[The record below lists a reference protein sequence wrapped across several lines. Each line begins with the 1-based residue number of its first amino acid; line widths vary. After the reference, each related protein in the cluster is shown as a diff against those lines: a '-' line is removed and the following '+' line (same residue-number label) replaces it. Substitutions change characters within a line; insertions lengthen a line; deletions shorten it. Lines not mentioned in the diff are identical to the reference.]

1 MADDATAETNA
12 GVDLDRLRPYF
23 AEHVPLAGDKPL
35 SAALIAGGRSNLTY
49 AISNGTSTW
58 VLRRPPLG
66 HVLPTAH
73 DMVREYKVLTALAG
87 TGVPVPRTYALCE
100 DVEVNDAP
108 FYVMEKVD
116 GVIYRDGAALS
127 ALDAKEARRVS
138 EELVDVLAQIHNV
151 DYEKVGLGGFGHPDG
166 FLERQVRRWGQ
177 QWERSKTRE
186 LPEVDEIARRL
197 NAALPES
204 GPPTIVHGDYRLD
217 NTMMSTTDIGKI
229 VAVLDWEMSTL
240 GDPLADVG
248 LFLLYWGNAGAQIIA
263 TGSAIDEQA
272 GFLSDDEIV
281 ARYAEKSGRV
291 VDALDWYVVFAFYK
305 LAIIVEGIHARFKM
319 GKTLGEGFDAMGET
333 VTALVHGAL
342 QRANQSSIPALRG

>member
-1 MADDATAETNA
+1 MAEEATAETNA

-35 SAALIAGGRSNLTY
+35 SAELIAGGRSNLTY

-100 DVEVNDAP
+100 DLEVNDAP

-127 ALDAKEARRVS
+127 KLDAQDARRVS
-138 EELVDVLAQIHNV
+138 EELVDVLAQIHTV

-166 FLERQVRRWGQ
+166 FLERQVRRWGE

-186 LPEVDEIARRL
+186 LPEVDEVARRL
-197 NAALPES
+197 NAARPDS

-217 NTMMSTTDIGKI
+217 NTMMSTTDRGKI

-248 LFLLYWGNAGAQIIA
+248 LFLLYWGNAGAQLIA
-263 TGSAIDEQA
+263 TGSAIDEKA

-319 GKTLGEGFDAMGET
+319 GKTLGEGFDSMGET

>member
-35 SAALIAGGRSNLTY
+35 SAELIAGGRSNLTY

-100 DVEVNDAP
+100 DLEVNDAP

-127 ALDAKEARRVS
+127 KLDANDARRVS
-138 EELVDVLAQIHNV
+138 EELVDVLARIHTV

-186 LPEVDEIARRL
+186 LPEVDEVARRL
-197 NAALPES
+197 NAARPES

-217 NTMMSTTDIGKI
+217 NTMMSTTDLGKI

-248 LFLLYWGNAGAQIIA
+248 LFLLYWGNAGAQLIA

-319 GKTLGEGFDAMGET
+319 GKTLGEGFDSMGET

>member
-35 SAALIAGGRSNLTY
+35 SAELIAGGRSNLTY

-100 DVEVNDAP
+100 DLEVNDAP

-127 ALDAKEARRVS
+127 KLDATDARRVS
-138 EELVDVLAQIHNV
+138 EELVDVLARIHTV
-151 DYEKVGLGGFGHPDG
+151 DYEKVGLGDFGHPDG

-186 LPEVDEIARRL
+186 LPEVDEVARRL
-197 NAALPES
+197 NAARPES

-217 NTMMSTTDIGKI
+217 NTMMSTTDLGKI

-248 LFLLYWGNAGAQIIA
+248 LFLLYWGNAGAQVIA
-263 TGSAIDEQA
+263 TGAAIDEQA

-281 ARYAEKSGRV
+281 ARYAEKSGHV

-319 GKTLGEGFDAMGET
+319 GKTLGEGFDSMGET

-342 QRANQSSIPALRG
+342 QRANESSIPALRG

>member
-1 MADDATAETNA
+1 MADDATADTPA

-35 SAALIAGGRSNLTY
+35 SAELIAGGRSNLTY
-49 AISNGTSTW
+49 AISNGTGTW

-73 DMVREYKVLTALAG
+73 DMVREYRVLTALAG

-127 ALDAKEARRVS
+127 KLDAKDARRVS
-138 EELVDVLAQIHNV
+138 EELVDVLAQIHTV
-151 DYEKVGLGGFGHPDG
+151 DYEKVGLGGFGHPEG

-186 LPEVDEIARRL
+186 LPEVDEVARRL

-217 NTMMSTTDIGKI
+217 NTMMSNTDIGKI

-248 LFLLYWGNAGAQIIA
+248 LFLLYWGNAGAQVIA

-319 GKTLGEGFDAMGET
+319 GKTLGEGFDSMGET